1 MFIWYP
7 LLPGALHSQTQV
19 LRFSKVQDLRFM
31 PRTSK
36 QGLTR
41 RGTTDPAILKRD
53 PRYGPRP
60 PSLRQWLLRGG
71 VHTSACCVFC
81 CLLCFILFCFSC
93 LDLPYHVPT
102 GPTAAVFCLLWW
114 MEEEACKWVTRCPF
128 HLGFEVVSLQL
139 KEIDTSTKD
148 YRQITKHGQ
157 FELLILTLKVIDC
170 LIVTSDLDQEQMVAP
185 CANRPYCC
193 SFLPTLVNGRGW
205 QVGDPMRVS
214 PWVNLISFLVVIG
227 KWFYF
232 D

>member
-1 MFIWYP
+1 
-7 LLPGALHSQTQV
+7 
-19 LRFSKVQDLRFM
+19 
-31 PRTSK
+31 
-36 QGLTR
+36 
-41 RGTTDPAILKRD
+41 
-53 PRYGPRP
+53 
-60 PSLRQWLLRGG
+60 
-71 VHTSACCVFC
+71 
-81 CLLCFILFCFSC
+81 
-93 LDLPYHVPT
+93 
-102 GPTAAVFCLLWW
+102 